1 MVSTTTAAPASVP
14 TKKRAINTPAWMRE
28 LVLLPVIVVVVIL
41 GGLVT
46 PSFLTANNIFNN
58 VLVSSAVLG
67 MLVIAESLI
76 LVSGYIDLSL
86 ESIVGLAP
94 ALAVWL
100 VLPSATGGLG
110 IGLNPFLAMLAMFAL
125 SALIGLINGI
135 LIAKL
140 RLNAFM
146 VTLAMLIFLR
156 GLVLG
161 ISGGQTFSGLPTAF
175 LWLGNTYILKI
186 SVQVWILVIAFVLA
200 AIFMR
205 RHPTGRRIYA
215 MGGNEAAAEAAGIQ
229 TKRLTIGLFIFGA
242 VVAGFAGL
250 MLTSRI
256 ASVTAGQGNGMIFT
270 VMAATVIG
278 GISLEG
284 GKGTILGAFT
294 GVILLGLIENIL
306 TLSSVPSFWID
317 AIYGLI
323 ILAALIFNAVAG
335 RLRGLRPAG

>member
-1 MVSTTTAAPASVP
+1 MIMVSTTTTTAAPAPVAP
-14 TKKRAINTPAWMRE
+14 KKRGFNTPTWMRE

-100 VLPSATGGLG
+100 VLPAATGGLG
-110 IGLNPFLAMLAMFAL
+110 IGLNPFLAMLAMFVV
-125 SALIGLINGI
+125 SGLIGLINGI

-146 VTLAMLIFLR
+146 VTLAQLIFLR

-161 ISGGQTFSGLPTAF
+161 ISGGQTFSGLPGPF
-175 LWLGNTYILKI
+175 LWLGNTYILMI
-186 SVQVWILVIAFVLA
+186 PVQVWILVIAFVIA

-215 MGGNEAAAEAAGIQ
+215 MGGNESAAEAAGIQ

-242 VVAGFAGL
+242 VVAAFAGL

-256 ASVTAGQGNGMIFT
+256 ASVTAGQGT
-270 VMAATVIG
+270 A
-278 GISLEG
+278 
-284 GKGTILGAFT
+284 
-294 GVILLGLIENIL
+294 
-306 TLSSVPSFWID
+306 SSSP
-317 AIYGLI
+317 
-323 ILAALIFNAVAG
+323 
-335 RLRGLRPAG
+335 